1 MVQILISLG
10 IFNGIAFNIISGV
23 YVIVAR
29 TYDIMLKLATKTDD
43 FDFTPFEKFATTMY
57 VLAGVFMLFR
67 IVIGLV
73 QMLINPD
80 QINDKQAGVGKIA
93 TRVIMSIVMLMLF
106 VPNGLLFGQ
115 EGLFD
120 RVERA
125 LLDSDDGLVTHLM
138 EFEGA
143 DENKTSKVK
152 TNISNNSSEK
162 SFLIENVYAAE
173 KADLTCYYYK
183 IKKKEL
189 STHRAQTVNG
199 RVNYDLYIDDV
210 YKIYYYFNPKSTKGL
225 TKIAGSDNY
234 YYKLQSG
241 RIGGANGVK
250 DSNGNSVYYTTKL
263 DKSNHRISFTGAFH
277 NKSKCPQHIIYNQ
290 NGKKTWD
297 PENNSNSTAY
307 SKKGIHGGTK
317 TLKELQKKIKSLD
330 GENIPG
336 ESNHVYTNNAFVA
349 GGAFTDDTLGNNPD
363 ADEDAA
369 KDLDH
374 IFMKGIDSDAVVFA
388 QMTASSLQECT
399 DTKKA
404 ECIKAQRGE
413 NENGTD
419 GMFKSSASN
428 DEIVKLADSGDLQL
442 GFIVTMIAGIALIV
456 YLMILCVDVLVR
468 KLKLFFLEVI
478 APLPIISYVNPKDK
492 IFNQWFKMYLVTY
505 VDLFIKLVA
514 IAIAA
519 ALLKSYSDAFWSAE
533 NWLLKFFYIVAILVF
548 AKAFPSMISKI
559 FGLESMGGSFKDII
573 GMGKA
578 AAGFGAGAAV
588 GAVTGAMTGK
598 GLGRLSGFAKG
609 AMLGAGAGSKGK
621 VLGGSNAIA
630 AKNAR
635 INDAKANGLGFW
647 QRTAAGMA
655 GTLGYNPKVSMD
667 NKIKDKVDAI
677 KMLDEH
683 RKQKDNIEDMA
694 EKSAFLSDLKTQMAN
709 GQLGK
714 EEYKKIKKAFIIHVD
729 EQSKLAPDER
739 TNFSIENIKDSK
751 GQKLNLK
758 YTNGQEITG
767 SWAYNDGDADK
778 VTHAIDVAKSSYV
791 NNHALQD
798 EITKSNGGKSISINS
813 YADYLDTEGIA
824 TKSRNA
830 KEVEITAVQS
840 SDKYHRAQAFED
852 YSKSSK

>member
-67 IVIGLV
+67 IVIGLI

-93 TRVIMSIVMLMLF
+93 TRVIMCIVMLMLF
-106 VPNGLLFGQ
+106 VPNGLLFGK
-115 EGLFD
+115 EGLFNN
-120 RVERA
+120 VENA
-125 LLDSDDGLVTHLM
+125 LLDSEDGLVTHLM

-143 DENKTSKVK
+143 DENKSSNIK
-152 TNISNNSSEK
+152 TNTSNESSGK

-189 STHRAQTVNG
+189 STHRAQTGNSQ
-199 RVNYDLYIDDV
+199 VNYDLYIDDV
-210 YKIYYYFNPKSTKGL
+210 YKIYYYFNPKSTNGL

-241 RIGGANGVK
+241 RIGGSNGVK
-250 DSNGNSVYYTTKL
+250 DSEGNSVYYTTKL

-505 VDLFIKLVA
+505 VDLFIKLIA

-655 GTLGYNPKVSMD
+655 GTLGYNPKASMD
-667 NKIKDKVDAI
+667 NKIKDKVD
-677 KMLDEH
+677 KKQMLDNF
-683 RKQKDNIEDMA
+683 RKHKDNIENMA
-694 EKSAFLSDLKTQMAN
+694 DSSNYLSDLKTKM
-709 GQLGK
+709 
-714 EEYKKIKKAFIIHVD
+714 
-729 EQSKLAPDER
+729 
-739 TNFSIENIKDSK
+739 
-751 GQKLNLK
+751 
-758 YTNGQEITG
+758 TNGEITKEQFKAARSDFIG
-767 SWAYNDGDADK
+767 LNETNMKDKEGNILYKNSDGKWINSKQKDY
-778 VTHAIDVAKSSYV
+778 YV
-791 NNHALQD
+791 NGDGSLKSVKFEGSAQGKIAQAEREMRAEFNSSHALQK
-798 EITKSNGGKSISINS
+798 ELGMENQQITNFASFET
-813 YADYLDTEGIA
+813 AEGIA
-824 TKSRNA
+824 RDKSNQYSTEII
-830 KEVEITAVQS
+830 EVQK
-840 SDKYHRAQAFED
+840 SDKYGKAQAFED